1 MNVKH
6 RRAEHRIVR
15 HDGFDIEVI
24 ARGKGPALVLLPSVG
39 RSAEDFDELAALIA
53 EDGFRVLA
61 IQPRG
66 MGASNGPLDNRPS
79 LADFTDDVAAV
90 VRAENEGRPLVIGGH
105 AFGSFVARLFAA
117 RHPSL
122 TRGTIIIAGSP
133 GKTLKGASTMTVPA
147 MAALAQCS
155 NLSLPDEQRLAYLYE
170 AFFFRDNDARVWL
183 GGWYPET
190 KLVQRAAF
198 DATPTDDYFAA
209 GTAPI
214 LDVQAADD
222 TLAIPEHAD
231 VLRTLLGSRVTTS
244 VIPRAGHA
252 LVPEQPR
259 AVADAV
265 AGWMRALP

>member
-1 MNVKH
+1 MKV
-6 RRAEHRIVR
+6 EHRVVKR
-15 HDGFDIEVI
+15 DGFDIEVI
-24 ARGKGPALVLLPSVG
+24 ARGEGLALVLLPSVG

-53 EDGFRVLA
+53 QGDGQRGFRVLA

-66 MGASNGPLDNRPS
+66 MGGSNGPLDNHPS

-90 VRAENEGRPLVIGGH
+90 AHAENGSRPLVIGGH
-105 AFGSFVARLFAA
+105 AFGSFVARLFAS

-122 TRGTIIIAGSP
+122 TRGTVIIAGSP

-155 NLSLPDEQRLAYLYE
+155 NLALPDEERLAYLYE

-183 GGWYPET
+183 GGWYPEI

-231 VLRTLLGSRVTTS
+231 VLRTLLGSRVTTA

-265 AGWMRALP
+265 IGWMRTLP